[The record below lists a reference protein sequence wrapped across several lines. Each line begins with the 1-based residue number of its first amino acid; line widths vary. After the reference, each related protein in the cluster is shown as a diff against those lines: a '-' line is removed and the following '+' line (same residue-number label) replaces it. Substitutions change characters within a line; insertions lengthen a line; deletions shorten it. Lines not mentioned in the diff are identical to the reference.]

1 MNHRLFR
8 FQHRH
13 VSVPLL
19 YRSAAEASSP
29 AGGRPGEG
37 AAECGLSF
45 AGAVCFGETPSPC
58 RRLPCRAE
66 PRVGQI
72 APVRNRIAGDR
83 GTKNPLAMLRM
94 ALSPL
99 QGAPWRRS
107 GRVRIDRTMRYF
119 GAGAGG
125 APPRHGLWPRPIS
138 PFQGAFGRLRLPQR
152 RPAGGGGGQRLSGG
166 CNDGCISTYCH
177 NIYRITIRF
186 ALSSAARRAALRPAL
201 PAERPLKGGDGP
213 CEAWRGGSPRS
224 KLHQQRIIRTLPRFC
239 QGAPCK
245 GEGTAPRSGVVRGSN
260 ERMRTNTGITRTLPR
275 LRQGAP

>member
-1 MNHRLFR
+1 
-8 FQHRH
+8 
-13 VSVPLL
+13 
-19 YRSAAEASSP
+19 
-29 AGGRPGEG
+29 
-37 AAECGLSF
+37 
-45 AGAVCFGETPSPC
+45 
-58 RRLPCRAE
+58 
-66 PRVGQI
+66 
-72 APVRNRIAGDR
+72 
-83 GTKNPLAMLRM
+83 
-94 ALSPL
+94 
-99 QGAPWRRS
+99 
-107 GRVRIDRTMRYF
+107 MRYF

-224 KLHQQRIIRTLPRFC
+224 KLHQQRIIRTLPRFRQGAPC
-239 QGAPCK
+239 KGERAMRSMARGFLRSKLHQQRIIRTLLRLRQGAPCK
-245 GEGTAPRSGVVRGSN
+245 GEGTMPAGHGEGVPTCRKHPQCSSVSSRNLPTHGPPWLWARADSGPALVPARRGLTPPALRAPRTVFSETFRISCN
-260 ERMRTNTGITRTLPR
+260 
-275 LRQGAP
+275 